1 MKYIIT
7 AFLALLLAVAMP
19 WTPSASAGQIDQTFR
34 NPSAQD
40 TVNWLP
46 KEMPTRRITYTNN
59 SLTYGDLRLPGKSN
73 LKGKAKAYPVVVMI
87 HGGAWTAGYSLD
99 YVAPLAE
106 ALTDEGIA
114 TWNIEYR
121 RIENTGG
128 AYPNT
133 FRDVAAA
140 IDYLRVLAPEYG
152 LDLDRVVVAGHSSGG
167 HLALWAGSRASILP
181 SSRLYVANPLPVR
194 GVVSLAG
201 IPNLKDALERGNRT
215 DVLTLLGGV
224 TAAAAIS
231 LYPETSPYHMLPTG
245 VPTSHI
251 VGTSDNPWRVAI
263 TEEYVEY
270 AKSLGDWGRIAIP
283 VGANHFDVVDP
294 CGPAW
299 PTIVTE
305 VLLALGEKPPNGN
318 LNQSKFCPVSGR

>member
-7 AFLALLLAVAMP
+7 AFLALMLAVAAP
-19 WTPSASAGQIDQTFR
+19 WTPSASAGQIDQAFI
-34 NPSAQD
+34 NPSAVD
-40 TVNWLP
+40 TINWLP
-46 KEMPTRRITYTNN
+46 KEMPTRRITYINN
-59 SLTYGDLRLPGKSN
+59 SLTYADLRLPGKSN
-73 LKGKAKAYPVVVMI
+73 LKNKKGYPVVVMV
-87 HGGAWTAGYSLD
+87 HGGGWTDSYSLD
-99 YVAPLAE
+99 YVAPLTE

-114 TWNIEYR
+114 TWNIEFR
-121 RIENTGG
+121 RIGSAGG
-128 AYPNT
+128 AYPGT

-140 IDYLRVLAPEYG
+140 TDYLRVLAPEYD
-152 LDLDRVVVAGHSSGG
+152 LDLDRVVVMGHSSGG
-167 HLALWAGSRASILP
+167 HLALWIGSRANIPL
-181 SSRLYVANPLPVR
+181 SSPLYAADPLPIK

-201 IPNLKDALERGNRT
+201 IPDLKGALEQGNRT

-224 TAAAAIS
+224 TPAAAMP
-231 LYPETSPYHMLPTG
+231 LYYETSPFNMLPTG

-251 VGTSDNPWRVAI
+251 VGTLDNPWRVAI
-263 TEEYVEY
+263 TQNYVDS
-270 AKSLGDWGRIAIP
+270 AKSLGDSGRINIP

-305 VLLALGEKPPNGN
+305 VLLAIGEKAPNRN